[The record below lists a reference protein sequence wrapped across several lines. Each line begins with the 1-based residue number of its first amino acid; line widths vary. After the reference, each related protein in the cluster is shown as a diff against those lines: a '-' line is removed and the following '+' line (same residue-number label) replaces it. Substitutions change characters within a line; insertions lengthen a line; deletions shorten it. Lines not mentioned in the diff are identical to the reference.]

1 MRPAQL
7 ASPPMSA
14 DPLQSLFVFGCSH
27 HSTPIEVRERFTLA
41 PEQAD
46 ALRHNLIQTPGLH
59 ECLVLGTCNR
69 TEIYGLARSPQL
81 LPDLEQAFCSELG
94 IDPDDFQQYAY
105 RHHNL
110 DTLQHL
116 CEVSAGLDSQM
127 VGEPEI
133 LGQVKDA
140 YASAKAAQSVGPVLS
155 RLFEKSF
162 QAAKAARTQTG
173 INRGHVGIGNIAADL
188 SNRIFGQL
196 HHCRALLLGSGE
208 VGTATAQA
216 LASRGVA
223 DISVSSRTLENA
235 RKLAHKLG
243 GAAIDFS
250 IFSAQLHRF
259 DIVVSSTAAPGH
271 ILTAETIRQAL
282 RQRPGKPVF
291 LLDLAMP
298 RDIDPAVHQL
308 DNLYLYNL
316 DDLSA
321 MANENLAQR
330 KAEIEKARRILKAQA
345 WTLWLQLRRRTRAN
359 AHG

>member
-1 MRPAQL
+1 
-7 ASPPMSA
+7 MSA

-27 HSTPIEVRERFTLA
+27 HDTPLEVRERFTLS
-41 PEQAD
+41 PDQAD
-46 ALRHNLIQTPGLH
+46 ALGQNLRQLPGLQ

-69 TEIYGLARSPQL
+69 TEIYGLAQSRDH
-81 LPDLEQAFCSELG
+81 LPALEQHFCNQREIENS
-94 IDPDDFQQYAY
+94 DFQKHAY

-140 YASAKAAQSVGPVLS
+140 YARAKTAQSVGPILS

-188 SNRIFGQL
+188 SNRIFGRLDQS
-196 HHCRALLLGSGE
+196 RVLLLGSGE
-208 VGTATAQA
+208 VGAATAQA

-235 RKLAHKLG
+235 QKLARQLG
-243 GAAIDFS
+243 GAAIDFED
-250 IFSAQLHRF
+250 FPAQLHRF

-271 ILTAETIRQAL
+271 VLSFETVQEAL
-282 RQRPGKPVF
+282 RKRAGKALF

-298 RDIDPAVHQL
+298 RDIDPAVHPL
-308 DNLYLYNL
+308 DSLYLYNL

-321 MANENLAQR
+321 IANENLAQR

-345 WTLWLQLRRRTRAN
+345 WNLWLQLRRRTRKTRA
-359 AHG
+359 